1 MGNLWRAG
9 YGGSLE
15 GLWCVMCKISH
26 RKTNG
31 TFPKALHIQRL
42 RVSPME
48 LHVDHLLIV
57 SFSSVGTVA
66 NQSINGIPVAAT
78 NTGKASKYDGA
89 LSFLPGQR
97 LSACSCPGSDHPGP
111 KLGNGN
117 FAGRS
122 APEIDIFEAQVD
134 DELLT
139 GHMSM
144 SSQWAPFNAHWQ

>member
-1 MGNLWRAG
+1 MKNPR
-9 YGGSLE
+9 
-15 GLWCVMCKISH
+15 
-26 RKTNG
+26 RFT
-31 TFPKALHIQRL
+31 
-42 RVSPME
+42 
-48 LHVDHLLIV
+48 LLIV
-57 SFSSVGTVA
+57 SFPSVGTLA
-66 NQSINGIPVAAT
+66 NQSINGVPVAAT

-111 KLGNGN
+111 KLGNGS

-144 SSQWAPFNAHWQ
+144 SSQWAPFNAHWQSVLRSAMLGRGRVAHSGHCLVGITTARGPTSYTMMRRRP